1 MAELALGVVG
11 IGPAFPRTHFEMLQQ
26 RRLSRLKRD
35 QTHEDRKSEQ
45 FSHWLSLFQGMIPQF
60 NQSGK

>member
-1 MAELALGVVG
+1 
-11 IGPAFPRTHFEMLQQ
+11 MLQQ
-26 RRLSRLKRD
+26 RRSSRLKRD

-45 FSHWLSLFQGMIPQF
+45 FSHWPSLFQGMIPQF